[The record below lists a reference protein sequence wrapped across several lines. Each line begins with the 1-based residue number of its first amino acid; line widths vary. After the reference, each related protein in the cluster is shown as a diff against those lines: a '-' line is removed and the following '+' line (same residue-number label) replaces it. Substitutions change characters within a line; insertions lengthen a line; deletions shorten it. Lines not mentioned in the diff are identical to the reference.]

1 VKQIIVWGVFVL
13 TGLAGQAMADC
24 SGPSLNQVQ
33 LQNTLSGMTVCAT
46 RGDEKWQEQHQG
58 SGGGAL
64 VDYKKGPSDP
74 VDPSKEVGSWNI
86 SGTGTNAVVNYNY
99 SGGGTY
105 SYAVLDNKDGT
116 YSFCG
121 NGTGEEIVATI
132 VPAGPCP

>member
-1 VKQIIVWGVFVL
+1 MKQIIVWGVFVL
-13 TGLAGQAMADC
+13 AGLAGQAMADC

-46 RGDEKWQEQHQG
+46 RGDEQWQEQHQG
-58 SGGGAL
+58 SSGGAL

-86 SGTGTNAVVNYNY
+86 SGTGTNAVVTYNY
-99 SGGGTY
+99 GSGGTY
-105 SYAVLDNKDGT
+105 SYAVHDNEDGT

-121 NGTGEEIVATI
+121 DSTGEEIVATI
-132 VPAGPCP
+132 VPAAPCP